1 MTNARRFLT
10 DGFIILIGQ
19 GLSRGLGVLLLPIL
33 TMVFLPAQFGMS
45 ALATSYVSF
54 VSVIALL
61 GLDLTYLQSIPGA
74 ARPEAE
80 ANAKVIWALT
90 LVLAF
95 CAAVIGSAAWWLW
108 GKQTPESAPW
118 LALGIFSTM
127 VFSVCQSQMKAN
139 RKYLRLA
146 IALSTGGIVMYAW
159 VLTRGLS
166 GHDQAV
172 TLVSGYAL
180 GVAAA
185 VIVSRPA
192 IRLPATGRLPDISAL
207 WCLLRIGLPAA
218 FSAPVFWIISSMD
231 RWLVAQFWGVS
242 EAGIYSVAASI
253 SGIGLLFGAVI
264 HTIWLTEASRLYN
277 TKGAASKEA
286 LAERMKEITF
296 LFALAWLALTA
307 FSGEIV
313 HLFARPPY
321 DQSLVYLPWLTTSVM
336 LYGLFQALS
345 VYLVVMNFLRK
356 SMIIWFCGGILF
368 ITLSLFS
375 ADFSNPVGVAVSQ
388 ALVYAFML
396 GWLYRLV
403 RRDAELGISA
413 GVALFLIFAI
423 LLAGAVMA
431 STQDLQFNLN
441 HFILRFAVFVVLAT
455 MVAWHF
461 KTQLL
466 AIATGR
472 KAHD

>member
-127 VFSVCQSQMKAN
+127 VFSVCQSQMKAD

-180 GVAAA
+180 GAAAA
-185 VIVSRPA
+185 VLVSRPNIHFTTKFDFHELAKA
-192 IRLPATGRLPDISAL
+192 IEIIK
-207 WCLLRIGLPAA
+207 IGLPAA
-218 FSAPVFWIISSMD
+218 FIAPMFWIISSMD

-242 EAGIYSVAASI
+242 EAGIYAVAGSI
-253 SGIGLLFGAVI
+253 SGIAMLFGSVVQA
-264 HTIWLTEASRLYN
+264 IWMTEASRLN
-277 TKGAASKEA
+277 NLTRGACDRQ
-286 LAERMKEITF
+286 LVERVKEICF
-296 LFALAWLALTA
+296 IYALAWLALVS
-307 FSGEIV
+307 FSAEII
-313 HLFARPPY
+313 HIFAKPPY
-321 DQSLVYLPWLTTSVM
+321 DIAINYLPWMLTSVM
-336 LYGLFQALS
+336 LYNLYHVLS
-345 VYLVVMNFLRK
+345 VFLILANELKRAT
-356 SMIIWFCGGILF
+356 IIWLFGGILF
-368 ITLSLFS
+368 ISLSLLFS
-375 ADFSNPVGVAVSQ
+375 KSKGPESIALSQ
-388 ALVYAFML
+388 VLVYGLMLVWIFLLVRKRIGLNIKASKSLVLMSAILFTGAAISVTQDINFNVTHMFVRASCFLALVSL
-396 GWLYRLV
+396 
-403 RRDAELGISA
+403 
-413 GVALFLIFAI
+413 
-423 LLAGAVMA
+423 
-431 STQDLQFNLN
+431 
-441 HFILRFAVFVVLAT
+441 
-455 MVAWHF
+455 VAWHF
-461 KTQLL
+461 KLQ
-466 AIATGR
+466 IIR
-472 KAHD
+472 IINSKKSK

>member
-1 MTNARRFLT
+1 MTNAKRFLT

-80 ANAKVIWALT
+80 ANARVIWALT

-127 VFSVCQSQMKAN
+127 VFSVCQSQMKADQ
-139 RKYLRLA
+139 KYLRLA

-172 TLVSGYAL
+172 TFVSGYAL
-180 GVAAA
+180 GAAAA

-192 IRLPATGRLPDISAL
+192 IRLPATDHLPDIPAL
-207 WCLLRIGLPAA
+207 WSLIRIGLPAA

-253 SGIGLLFGAVI
+253 SGIGLLFGAVVQ
-264 HTIWLTEASRLYN
+264 TIWLTEASRLYN
-277 TKGAASKEA
+277 ANGSASKET
-286 LAERMKEITF
+286 LVERIKEITF
-296 LFALAWLALTA
+296 LFALAWLALMA

-313 HLFARPPY
+313 HLFAKPPY
-321 DQSLVYLPWLTTSVM
+321 DHSLVYLPWLMTSVM
-336 LYGLFQALS
+336 FYGLYQALS
-345 VYLVVMNFLRK
+345 VFLVITKTFNK
-356 SMIIWFCGGILF
+356 SLMVWLIGGVSFILM
-368 ITLSLFS
+368 SLIAAKFGG
-375 ADFSNPVGVAVSQ
+375 PVGIAISQ
-388 ALVYAFML
+388 LLTYLLMICWMFL
-396 GWLYRLV
+396 LV
-403 RRDAELGISA
+403 RRQAGLRVQWGASLMLMAAILIAGAAMAITQSAEFSA
-413 GVALFLIFAI
+413 GQFLLRMAALAAIFGLSFWYFKAQVQSI
-423 LLAGAVMA
+423 LSGWKP
-431 STQDLQFNLN
+431 
-441 HFILRFAVFVVLAT
+441 HE
-455 MVAWHF
+455 
-461 KTQLL
+461 
-466 AIATGR
+466 
-472 KAHD
+472 